1 MDSFPEHVY
10 YQEILRSIGNLIGR
24 TVRIDYHT
32 QQAERGKFASVA
44 VEIDLSKLLENK
56 FFIDGE
62 WQRIEYS
69 GLPQICFTCGRAGH
83 NMAFCPNKPCRP
95 DQETPGASESPPQ
108 AAPVTGDS
116 GITANTNKS
125 YGEWMHAP
133 RRQLRHRDT
142 T

>member
-1 MDSFPEHVY
+1 MVNGKE
-10 YQEILRSIGNLIGR
+10 LSI
-24 TVRIDYHT
+24 
-32 QQAERGKFASVA
+32 QAYRKYASPVVGQVITWPSA
-44 VEIDLSKLLENK
+44 L
-56 FFIDGE
+56 
-62 WQRIEYS
+62 
-69 GLPQICFTCGRAGH
+69 
-83 NMAFCPNKPCRP
+83 NKPCRP